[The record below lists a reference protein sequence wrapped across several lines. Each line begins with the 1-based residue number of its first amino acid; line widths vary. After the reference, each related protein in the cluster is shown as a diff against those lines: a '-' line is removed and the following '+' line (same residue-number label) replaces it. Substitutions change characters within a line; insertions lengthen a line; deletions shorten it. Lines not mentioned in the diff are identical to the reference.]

1 MGCRKSIF
9 RSTRICY
16 KRTESLYWRLET
28 FYYEGKLLKNLYSLL
43 GENGRLFIYDIP
55 FEKIQS
61 VDDEAIHFVKRY
73 VYTLIGKPDH
83 IYGTLT
89 DHEYSFIH
97 DDLFDRILATDQNPD
112 ILLKLI
118 HKDVTLTSINDNSA
132 YSKPKFRSMSE
143 FFHFVINSRVKYRKS
158 ELLLI

>member
-1 MGCRKSIF
+1 MEKLFSDQLEPV
-9 RSTRICY
+9 TRELRAYIEDWRHFIM
-16 KRTESLYWRLET
+16 KENHRRTCTRFLAKY
-28 FYYEGKLLKNLYSLL
+28 
-43 GENGRLFIYDIP
+43 GRLFIYDIP

-118 HKDVTLTSINDNSA
+118 HKDVTLTSSNDNSA

-143 FFHFVINSRVKYRKS
+143 FFTSS
-158 ELLLI
+158 STPE